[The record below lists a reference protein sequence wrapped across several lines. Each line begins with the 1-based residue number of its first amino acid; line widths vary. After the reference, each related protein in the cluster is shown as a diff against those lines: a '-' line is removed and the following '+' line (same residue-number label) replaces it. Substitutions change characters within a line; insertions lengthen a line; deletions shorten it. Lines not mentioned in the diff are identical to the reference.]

1 MNYISGTML
10 KELRERKKLTQK
22 ELAEKLLIS
31 DKTISKWETGK
42 GLPDITL
49 VTPLAEALSISV
61 AELFAG
67 EYAINDNCS
76 ANVKKLK
83 FYVCPICGNIITSFG
98 EGDFN
103 CCGVKLPVLTVEE
116 DSPEE
121 SPEHIINVEKIEH
134 DCFVHMEHPMTKQ
147 HYISF
152 MAYVTSDRYT
162 LVKLYPEQNAECRF
176 MSRGHGIIYAY
187 CNRHGLFKLNV

>member
-22 ELAEKLLIS
+22 DLAEKLLIS

-49 VTPLAEALSISV
+49 VSPLAETLGISV

-67 EYAINDNCS
+67 EYAINNNRS

-83 FYVCPICGNIITSFG
+83 FYVCPICGNIITSLG
-98 EGDFN
+98 EGDYN

-116 DSPEE
+116 DASHHE
-121 SPEHIINVEKIEH
+121 IKCEKMENDWYI
-134 DCFVHMEHPMTKQ
+134 HMDHPMTKD

-152 MAYVTSDRYT
+152 IAYVTPDRYT
-162 LVKLYPEQNAECRF
+162 LVKLYPEQNAECRI
-176 MSRGHGIIYAY
+176 MRKGAGYIYAY
-187 CNRHGLFKLNV
+187 CNRHGLFRVNV

>member
-67 EYAINDNCS
+67 E
-76 ANVKKLK
+76 
-83 FYVCPICGNIITSFG
+83 
-98 EGDFN
+98 
-103 CCGVKLPVLTVEE
+103 
-116 DSPEE
+116 
-121 SPEHIINVEKIEH
+121 
-134 DCFVHMEHPMTKQ
+134 
-147 HYISF
+147 
-152 MAYVTSDRYT
+152 
-162 LVKLYPEQNAECRF
+162 
-176 MSRGHGIIYAY
+176 
-187 CNRHGLFKLNV
+187 

>member
-1 MNYISGTML
+1 ML

-76 ANVKKLK
+76 ANVKNSNFMSAQSAAISLQ
-83 FYVCPICGNIITSFG
+83 VL
-98 EGDFN
+98 
-103 CCGVKLPVLTVEE
+103 VK
-116 DSPEE
+116 
-121 SPEHIINVEKIEH
+121 
-134 DCFVHMEHPMTKQ
+134 
-147 HYISF
+147 
-152 MAYVTSDRYT
+152 VTSIAAVLNY
-162 LVKLYPEQNAECRF
+162 RF
-176 MSRGHGIIYAY
+176 
-187 CNRHGLFKLNV
+187 LL

>member
-10 KELRERKKLTQK
+10 KELREQKRLTQK
-22 ELAEKLLIS
+22 ELADKLLIS

-49 VTPLAEALSISV
+49 VTPLAEALGISV

-67 EYAINDNCS
+67 EYAINSNRS

-83 FYVCPICGNIITSFG
+83 FYVCPICGNVIASLG
-98 EGDFN
+98 EGDYN
-103 CCGVKLPVLTVEE
+103 CCGVKLPVLSVEE
-116 DSPEE
+116 NSEE
-121 SPEHIINVEKIEH
+121 HEIKCEKMENDWYI
-134 DCFVHMEHPMTKQ
+134 HMDHPMTKE

-152 MAYVTSDRYT
+152 IAYVTSDRYT
-162 LVKLYPEQNAECRF
+162 LVKLYPEQNSECRIMRKGPGF
-176 MSRGHGIIYAY
+176 VYAY
-187 CNRHGLFKLNV
+187 CNRHGLFRVNV